1 MSNVIEFL
9 DRIGRNPMPSAEDYA
24 ACVAALEVEAPE
36 REALL
41 ARDADALNAILG
53 GRAVMRCS
61 VFEPSR
67 EPDQEPDGDVPDGDE
82 DQQAE
87 E

>member
-9 DRIGRNPMPSAEDYA
+9 DRIGRNPMPSAEAYA
-24 ACVAALEVEAPE
+24 ASVAVLDVDAPE

-41 ARDADALNAILG
+41 AHDAAGLNDLLG
-53 GRAVMRCS
+53 GRPMMWCA

-67 EPDQEPDGDVPDGDE
+67 QPDQEPDGEVPEGDE
-82 DQQAE
+82 DEQADE
-87 E
+87 

>member
-9 DRIGRNPMPSAEDYA
+9 DRIGRNPMPTADAYA
-24 ACVAALEVEAPE
+24 ASVAALDAGAAE

-41 ARDADALNAILG
+41 ARDAGALNDLLG
-53 GRAVMRCS
+53 GRPVMRCA

-67 EPDQEPDGDVPDGDE
+67 QPDQEPDGDVPDGDE
-82 DQQAE
+82 EEQADE
-87 E
+87 

>member
-9 DRIGRNPMPSAEDYA
+9 DRIGRNPMPSAEAYA
-24 ACVAALEVEAPE
+24 DSVAVLDADAPE

-41 ARDADALNAILG
+41 ARDADALNDLLG
-53 GRAVMRCS
+53 GRPVMWCS

-67 EPDQEPDGDVPDGDE
+67 QPDKEPDGEVPEGDE
-82 DQQAE
+82 E
-87 E
+87 ENPEE

>member
-9 DRIGRNPMPSAEDYA
+9 DRIGRNPMPTAEAYA
-24 ACVAALEVEAPE
+24 ASVAALDADAAE

-41 ARDADALNAILG
+41 ARDADALNDLLG
-53 GRAVMRCS
+53 GRPVMRCA

-67 EPDQEPDGDVPDGDE
+67 QPDQEPDGDVPDGDE
-82 DQQAE
+82 EEQADE
-87 E
+87 